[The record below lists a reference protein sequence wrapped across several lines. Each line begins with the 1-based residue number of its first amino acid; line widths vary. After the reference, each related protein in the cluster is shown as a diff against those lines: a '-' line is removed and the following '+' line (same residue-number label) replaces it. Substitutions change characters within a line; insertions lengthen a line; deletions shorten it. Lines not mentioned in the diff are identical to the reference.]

1 MASVPR
7 YLLVLGIWYV
17 ALVIWW
23 ILIEVC
29 RITWGF
35 LRGTGL

>member
-29 RITWGF
+29 RILWGF
-35 LRGTGL
+35 LRGTEL